1 MQGDTRLG
9 PPRVIRAGRTASFD
23 GMLEV
28 SGISKRFGA
37 TVALDDVSLTV
48 REGEILGFLGPNG
61 SGKTTTMRSIMGLIA
76 VDAGRVTW
84 RARPVDTEVRH
95 RFGYMPAERGMY
107 PKMHVREQLVYFARL
122 AGRSAAEA
130 GAAADGWLDRLGLGD
145 RANDEVQALSSGNQ
159 QRVQLAIALVHDP
172 DLLILD
178 EPFSGLDPI
187 AVETMKAML
196 LEQVGRGAAVLFS
209 SHQLDLVSDICRD
222 VVIVDRGRVVLD
234 GDVAAIRERSPV
246 RDVTVKFAAPRPSSP
261 NGSCPDGWEV
271 VDDGSDGSVRL
282 RVPASTDLDEVLIV
296 PVTDRP
302 DRRPVVRAARA
313 VGSVPPL
320 GRPCGGIAV
329 STSPVALASA
339 REVRTRLRRPSFF
352 VFTGLLVV
360 AILASGILA
369 RVLNDDSRPSYDV
382 GTVGTIPEL
391 FGPALD
397 VSSGQADITVVVRS
411 FDDPAAA
418 AQALEDGTIDA
429 LVDGDDESVTWN
441 HSESDTLAPV
451 LDQSWR
457 TAQAADAATSAGLDD
472 AQVVAILDPPPLQ
485 SDVLDP
491 DDEPGVGLLVGF
503 ASAVLLFISITNFGS
518 YVLNGVVEEKSTGV
532 VEVLL
537 SHVRAHQ
544 LLAGKVLGVGAV
556 ALLQFSAA
564 VLAGLV
570 SLRISGITVPSELWV
585 GLPSTIGWF
594 IGGFLLYSTLFAL
607 AGSFVSRVE
616 DAQGAAA
623 PITMAF
629 TMGYILV
636 FAFGSD
642 PSGTPARI
650 LSILPPFAPLL
661 MPLRMVTG
669 AASIVEI
676 VIAAVLLALAVW
688 GMIRLAGSVYS
699 RTLLHRGSRLT
710 WRQAFHRQT
719 TTTT

>member
-1 MQGDTRLG
+1 L
-9 PPRVIRAGRTASFD
+9 
-23 GMLEV
+23 
-28 SGISKRFGA
+28 
-37 TVALDDVSLTV
+37 
-48 REGEILGFLGPNG
+48 
-61 SGKTTTMRSIMGLIA
+61 
-76 VDAGRVTW
+76 
-84 RARPVDTEVRH
+84 
-95 RFGYMPAERGMY
+95 
-107 PKMHVREQLVYFARL
+107 
-122 AGRSAAEA
+122 
-130 GAAADGWLDRLGLGD
+130 
-145 RANDEVQALSSGNQ
+145 
-159 QRVQLAIALVHDP
+159 
-172 DLLILD
+172 
-178 EPFSGLDPI
+178 
-187 AVETMKAML
+187 
-196 LEQVGRGAAVLFS
+196 
-209 SHQLDLVSDICRD
+209 
-222 VVIVDRGRVVLD
+222 
-234 GDVAAIRERSPV
+234 
-246 RDVTVKFAAPRPSSP
+246 
-261 NGSCPDGWEV
+261 
-271 VDDGSDGSVRL
+271 
-282 RVPASTDLDEVLIV
+282 
-296 PVTDRP
+296 
-302 DRRPVVRAARA
+302 
-313 VGSVPPL
+313 
-320 GRPCGGIAV
+320 

-472 AQVVAILDPPPLQ
+472 AQVVAILDPPPLR
-485 SDVLDP
+485 SDVIDP
-491 DDEPGVGLLVGF
+491 DDEPGVGLLVGY
-503 ASAVLLFISITNFGS
+503 ASAVLLFISITSFGS

-556 ALLQFSAA
+556 ALVQFSAA

-623 PITMAF
+623 PITTAF
-629 TMGYILV
+629 TLGYILV

-676 VIAAVLLALAVW
+676 VLAAVLLALAVW

>member
-1 MQGDTRLG
+1 
-9 PPRVIRAGRTASFD
+9 
-23 GMLEV
+23 
-28 SGISKRFGA
+28 
-37 TVALDDVSLTV
+37 
-48 REGEILGFLGPNG
+48 
-61 SGKTTTMRSIMGLIA
+61 
-76 VDAGRVTW
+76 
-84 RARPVDTEVRH
+84 
-95 RFGYMPAERGMY
+95 MY

-246 RDVTVKFAAPRPSSP
+246 RDVTVKFAAPRPSAP
-261 NGSCPDGWEV
+261 NGSTPDGWEV

-282 RVPASTDLDEVLIV
+282 RVPAATDLDEVL
-296 PVTDRP
+296 TFLSRTGP

-320 GRPCGGIAV
+320 GRPWGGIVV
-329 STSPVALASA
+329 STSPVALASV

-411 FDDPAAA
+411 FDDPTAA

-441 HSESDTLAPV
+441 HTESDTLAPV
-451 LDQSWR
+451 IDQSWR

-472 AQVVAILDPPPLQ
+472 AQVVAILDPPPLR
-485 SDVLDP
+485 SDVIDP

-503 ASAVLLFISITNFGS
+503 ASAVLLFISITSFGS

-556 ALLQFSAA
+556 ALVQFSAA

-623 PITMAF
+623 PITTAF
-629 TMGYILV
+629 TLGYILV

-676 VIAAVLLALAVW
+676 VSPPCSSPW
-688 GMIRLAGSVYS
+688 PCGG
-699 RTLLHRGSRLT
+699 
-710 WRQAFHRQT
+710 
-719 TTTT
+719 

>member
-1 MQGDTRLG
+1 M
-9 PPRVIRAGRTASFD
+9 
-23 GMLEV
+23 
-28 SGISKRFGA
+28 
-37 TVALDDVSLTV
+37 
-48 REGEILGFLGPNG
+48 
-61 SGKTTTMRSIMGLIA
+61 
-76 VDAGRVTW
+76 
-84 RARPVDTEVRH
+84 
-95 RFGYMPAERGMY
+95 
-107 PKMHVREQLVYFARL
+107 
-122 AGRSAAEA
+122 
-130 GAAADGWLDRLGLGD
+130 
-145 RANDEVQALSSGNQ
+145 
-159 QRVQLAIALVHDP
+159 
-172 DLLILD
+172 
-178 EPFSGLDPI
+178 
-187 AVETMKAML
+187 
-196 LEQVGRGAAVLFS
+196 
-209 SHQLDLVSDICRD
+209 
-222 VVIVDRGRVVLD
+222 
-234 GDVAAIRERSPV
+234 
-246 RDVTVKFAAPRPSSP
+246 
-261 NGSCPDGWEV
+261 
-271 VDDGSDGSVRL
+271 
-282 RVPASTDLDEVLIV
+282 
-296 PVTDRP
+296 
-302 DRRPVVRAARA
+302 
-313 VGSVPPL
+313 
-320 GRPCGGIAV
+320 

-397 VSSGQADITVVVRS
+397 VSSGQADITVVVHS

-418 AQALEDGTIDA
+418 GQALEDGTIDA

-485 SDVLDP
+485 SDVLNP

-623 PITMAF
+623 PITTAF
-629 TMGYILV
+629 TLGYVLV

-669 AASIVEI
+669 AASIIEI

>member
-1 MQGDTRLG
+1 M
-9 PPRVIRAGRTASFD
+9 
-23 GMLEV
+23 
-28 SGISKRFGA
+28 
-37 TVALDDVSLTV
+37 
-48 REGEILGFLGPNG
+48 
-61 SGKTTTMRSIMGLIA
+61 
-76 VDAGRVTW
+76 
-84 RARPVDTEVRH
+84 
-95 RFGYMPAERGMY
+95 
-107 PKMHVREQLVYFARL
+107 
-122 AGRSAAEA
+122 
-130 GAAADGWLDRLGLGD
+130 
-145 RANDEVQALSSGNQ
+145 
-159 QRVQLAIALVHDP
+159 
-172 DLLILD
+172 
-178 EPFSGLDPI
+178 
-187 AVETMKAML
+187 
-196 LEQVGRGAAVLFS
+196 
-209 SHQLDLVSDICRD
+209 SD
-222 VVIVDRGRVVLD
+222 
-234 GDVAAIRERSPV
+234 
-246 RDVTVKFAAPRPSSP
+246 
-261 NGSCPDGWEV
+261 
-271 VDDGSDGSVRL
+271 
-282 RVPASTDLDEVLIV
+282 
-296 PVTDRP
+296 
-302 DRRPVVRAARA
+302 
-313 VGSVPPL
+313 
-320 GRPCGGIAV
+320 
-329 STSPVALASA
+329 
-339 REVRTRLRRPSFF
+339 
-352 VFTGLLVV
+352 
-360 AILASGILA
+360 
-369 RVLNDDSRPSYDV
+369 
-382 GTVGTIPEL
+382 
-391 FGPALD
+391 
-397 VSSGQADITVVVRS
+397 S

>member
-1 MQGDTRLG
+1 
-9 PPRVIRAGRTASFD
+9 
-23 GMLEV
+23 
-28 SGISKRFGA
+28 
-37 TVALDDVSLTV
+37 
-48 REGEILGFLGPNG
+48 
-61 SGKTTTMRSIMGLIA
+61 MRSIMGLIA

-222 VVIVDRGRVVLD
+222 VVIVDRGRMVLD

-282 RVPASTDLDEVLIV
+282 RVPASTDLDEVLTFLSRTGRIV
-296 PVTDRP
+296 DLSFGPPELSEVF
-302 DRRPVVRAARA
+302 RRSVGRAR
-313 VGSVPPL
+313 
-320 GRPCGGIAV
+320 GIAV
-329 STSPVALASA
+329 ERASPVALASA
-339 REVRTRLRRPSFF
+339 REDPH
-352 VFTGLLVV
+352 
-360 AILASGILA
+360 
-369 RVLNDDSRPSYDV
+369 
-382 GTVGTIPEL
+382 
-391 FGPALD
+391 
-397 VSSGQADITVVVRS
+397 
-411 FDDPAAA
+411 PAAA
-418 AQALEDGTIDA
+418 AVVLRVHRPARRRHPRFRHPRPRPQRRLPAVVRRRHRRHDSRTVRPGARRQFRSGRHHRRCPTRSTTPPPRRRHSRTARSTRWSTATTNRSRGTTA
-429 LVDGDDESVTWN
+429 
-441 HSESDTLAPV
+441 ESDTLAPV